1 MPNSNFRQIER
12 TLYPAVRRSL
22 PAGSKLIDDE
32 AIENMLSDRF
42 PGVDPEEVENF
53 MRTLRKA
60 GRTLAPMAQK
70 ALPGMI
76 QGAVQGGMVAG
87 PWGALAGAA
96 GGGALSLLSSG
107 GAQSP
112 TPAGPSPGAP
122 QAGPAPPPATAPPP
136 AGPGAGGPGAAQ
148 SSSPVAQLLWL
159 LSRPETIQAL
169 SALLVSAGGQPSVP
183 VGQRQV
189 PAAAFANA
197 ISEAAARVTESAG
210 STDYGEVSP
219 YLMDDLGHMRCDVS
233 NPEQRTDLLFSDL
246 IAQSLNEPVN
256 REEYDAIGDEADAVA
271 AFRLSEEFDYEGDPM
286 DAYEAALEGWD
297 DDDDR

>member
-1 MPNSNFRQIER
+1 MPNSIFRQIER
-12 TLYPAVRRSL
+12 TSYPAVRRSL

-32 AIENMLSDRF
+32 AIEDMLSDRF
-42 PGVDPEEVENF
+42 PGVDPVEVENF

-112 TPAGPSPGAP
+112 APAGPSPGAS
-122 QAGPAPPPATAPPP
+122 QAGRAAPPATGPPPAA
-136 AGPGAGGPGAAQ
+136 PGAGGAGAAR

-169 SALLVSAGGQPSVP
+169 SALLVSAGRQPAVQ

-197 ISEAAARVTESAG
+197 ISEVAARVTETAG

-219 YLMDDLGHMRCDVS
+219 YLMDDMGHLRCDIS

-246 IAQSLNEPVN
+246 IAESLSDPVYQD
-256 REEYDAIGDEADAVA
+256 EYDAIEDEADAVA
-271 AFRLSEEFDYEGDPM
+271 AFRLLDELDYEGDPM
-286 DAYEAALEGWD
+286 NAYEAALEGWD